1 MFNLKEKKRDSVLK
15 YQENLEH
22 YEKINASIY
31 KISTKDLTT
40 VLPSFYK
47 AF

>member
-22 YEKINASIY
+22 YEKINA
-31 KISTKDLTT
+31 
-40 VLPSFYK
+40 VNNMFRRRRRNPC
-47 AF
+47 